1 MSQISFF
8 DGQHKFHNDKPIRL
22 VELFG
27 GYGSQ
32 ALALTYLGISFEH

>member
-1 MSQISFF
+1 MEQISIF
-8 DGQHKFHNDKPIRL
+8 DGNNKLLIDKPIRL

-32 ALALTYLGISFEH
+32 ALALK